1 MLRLN
6 LLLAAAVVVCALFA
20 ISARHQTRDLFIAL
34 QQEQARAR
42 ALDIDWGR
50 LLLEQSTWA
59 MHTRVELVARNQLQ
73 MVVPEARHIYLVP
86 AAAAA
91 MAREVRP

>member
-1 MLRLN
+1 MLRIS
-6 LLLAAAVVVCALFA
+6 LLLAVAVVACAVLS
-20 ISARHQTRDLFIAL
+20 ISARHQARDLFIQL

-59 MHTRVELVARNQLQ
+59 MHTRVELVAHNQLQ
-73 MVVPEARHIYLVP
+73 MTVPDAKRIHLVP
-86 AAAAA
+86 AGAAAL
-91 MAREVRP
+91 RETRP

>member
-1 MLRLN
+1 MLKLN
-6 LLLAAAVVVCALFA
+6 LLLAVAVVVCAVFA
-20 ISARHQTRDLFIAL
+20 ISARHQTRDLFIVL

-73 MVVPEARHIYLVP
+73 MVVPDAKQIHLVP
-86 AAAAA
+86 AGAVVLKE
-91 MAREVRP
+91 ARP

>member
-6 LLLAAAVVVCALFA
+6 LLLAVAVVVCAVLS
-20 ISARHQTRDLFIAL
+20 ISARHQTRDLFIRL
-34 QQEQARAR
+34 QQEQARSR
-42 ALDIDWGR
+42 ALDMDWGR

-73 MVVPEARHIYLVP
+73 MTVPDAKRIHLVP
-86 AAAAA
+86 AEAPRE
-91 MAREVRP
+91 ARP

>member
-1 MLRLN
+1 MLKLN
-6 LLLAAAVVVCALFA
+6 LLLAIALVLCAVFA
-20 ISARHQTRDLFIAL
+20 ISARHQTRDMFIAL
-34 QQEQARAR
+34 QKEQARAR

-73 MVVPEARHIYLVP
+73 MVVPDASRIHLVP
-86 AAAAA
+86 VEGSVAQGG
-91 MAREVRP
+91 RP